1 MAKFVIVA
9 VPVTSPVKVI
19 LKSLTSKS
27 KFSFVASQVTLIP
40 DSVLLAIRLYAL
52 YLVTIEV
59 VLVVPSV
66 SIPINCQASSGL
78 TNDEPL

>member
-52 YLVTIEV
+52 YLVT
-59 VLVVPSV
+59 L
-66 SIPINCQASSGL
+66 
-78 TNDEPL
+78 